1 MQNTRKANDS
11 YILNLSFED
20 DGEVFQEK
28 LEIEFSFHSIIR
40 MARVYKVLGTTQE
53 VHKRI
58 LFLLEQV
65 PQFLL
70 EEVKVGEIIAVFDW
84 FLHISFVL
92 EIRANKIEV
101 VTLFDEGN
109 HHLGKSLRMFPNE
122 KFVEFSANDI
132 VFGVFTKFED
142 RITTDQSN

>member
-1 MQNTRKANDS
+1 MQTTSKINDS

-28 LEIEFSFHSIIR
+28 LEIEFSFHSIMR
-40 MARVYKVLGTTQE
+40 MSRIYKVLGTTQE

-70 EEVKVGEIIAVFDW
+70 EEVKVGETIAVFDW
-84 FLHISFVL
+84 FTHVSFAL
-92 EIRANKIEV
+92 EIRTNKIEV

-109 HHLGKSLRMFPNE
+109 HHLGKSLKMFSGQ

-132 VFGVFTKFED
+132 VFGVFTKSED